1 MEILYIDVDWKEFMI
16 ASNETSIAEKS
27 REWEKKLEKL
37 KKEGKSAIKKK
48 LNVWYRVR
56 NFLSAFLI
64 IDATQGGSF
73 KNIND
78 KIILEILI

>member
-1 MEILYIDVDWKEFMI
+1 M
-16 ASNETSIAEKS
+16 
-27 REWEKKLEKL
+27 RKKLEKL
-37 KKEGKSAIKKK
+37 KKRRQKCNQKEIECLIS
-48 LNVWYRVR
+48 RQE
-56 NFLSAFLI
+56 FLSAFLI